1 MCKEKFQE
9 NSQQQAYIIEH
20 QSEKLEKRDEIKTL
34 HMGMEKVV

>member
-1 MCKEKFQE
+1 VQRKVPR